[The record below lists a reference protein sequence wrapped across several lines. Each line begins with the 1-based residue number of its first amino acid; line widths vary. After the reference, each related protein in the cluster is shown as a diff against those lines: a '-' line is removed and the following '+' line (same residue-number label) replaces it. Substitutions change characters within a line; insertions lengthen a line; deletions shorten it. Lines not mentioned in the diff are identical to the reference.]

1 MAIKRKR
8 TGGKVTFSIQLPLE
22 QEENICAIAEF
33 ENIDSKAEVLRRAF
47 DYYVKAEYPQLAPKV
62 SA

>member
-47 DYYVKAEYPQLAPKV
+47 DY
-62 SA
+62 